1 MVEDRNGRV
10 AGEDKVTVH
19 AVDGK
24 VGRDCSL
31 GSGETLRDGSTA
43 EDTPRSGRVPE
54 WAGIG
59 IDVGADISEWEEGE
73 DGFNGGVRRVGRE
86 WFDECRV
93 FRHFG

>member
-31 GSGETLRDGSTA
+31 GSGEALRDGSAA
-43 EDTPRSGRVPE
+43 EDTARSGRVPE
-54 WAGIG
+54 WACIG
-59 IDVGADISEWEEGE
+59 VDVGADIGKREERE
-73 DGFNGGVRRVGRE
+73 DRFDGGVGRIGRE
-86 WFDECRV
+86 GFDEGRM
-93 FRHFG
+93 FGHFG